1 MRSLWWGTHCHG
13 PLGLAMTAEGRGRL
27 LKKEGFYEEKGL
39 DLGGCGAG
47 AGSAILLEVGEKLT
61 LVTPAASGANTY
73 NGESGYLTVHR
84 NDLMQRNWNEERDY
98 LYPIPTKER
107 VLTNGALTQNPGWA
121 DGLGL

>member
-1 MRSLWWGTHCHG
+1 MYVSG
-13 PLGLAMTAEGRGRL
+13 PGA
-27 LKKEGFYEEKGL
+27 L
-39 DLGGCGAG
+39 DLNADGTVDFYVKTPNDNATSTGGAT
-47 AGSAILLEVGEKLT
+47 LLEVGEKLT
-61 LVTPAASGANTY
+61 LVTPSASGANTY

-107 VLTNGALTQNPGWA
+107 VLTNGALTQNPGWE